1 MAARGGQLRSG
12 APGAAPAVPET
23 TRPAA
28 LGRPIALLSCAAFVS
43 VASMRAG
50 DPLLPQVAHEFGVSA
65 GDASVI
71 ATAFALAYGLCQLV
85 WGALGDRFGKYRLVA
100 LMTLVSA
107 FTATTAAF
115 VGSLATLGLA
125 RFAGGATA
133 AAIVPLGMAFV
144 GDNVPYRDRQAV
156 LARFLTGTIMG
167 LVGGQ
172 VMGGVLGDLVG
183 WRSVFLL
190 LGGLFLIVGLLLMV
204 EARSPRVP
212 PPVLTGSISPTALVR
227 GYALLF
233 GRFWPRVVLATV
245 FVEGFLFYG
254 AFTFIGAWL
263 RHEFGLDYAIVG
275 LLLGCLGLGGL
286 LYALSVRRLMDWLGE
301 RGLALGGGAVSTL
314 GFFAVAWGPLALVA
328 PAITALGL
336 GIYMLHATLQTN
348 ATQMAPEARG
358 LAVSTFANA
367 LFLGQAAG
375 VWLAGIAIDRIGFAP
390 VFAAMGVAL
399 MGLGA
404 AFAHLLA
411 RRPAAA

>member
-1 MAARGGQLRSG
+1 
-12 APGAAPAVPET
+12 
-23 TRPAA
+23 
-28 LGRPIALLSCAAFVS
+28 
-43 VASMRAG
+43 
-50 DPLLPQVAHEFGVSA
+50 VAHEFGVSA

-71 ATAFALAYGLCQLV
+71 ATAFALGYGLCQLV

-100 LMTLVSA
+100 LMTFVSA
-107 FTATTAAF
+107 LTATGAAF
-115 VGSLATLGLA
+115 SNSLAALGLA

-156 LARFLTGTIMG
+156 LARFLTGTLLG

-172 VMGGVLGDLVG
+172 VIGGVLGDFVG

-190 LGGLFLIVGLLLMV
+190 LGALFLLVGFLLML
-204 EARSPRVP
+204 EARSSRVP
-212 PPVLTGSISPTALVR
+212 PPVLTASISPTALVR

-233 GRFWPRVVLATV
+233 GRFWARVVLATV

-263 RHEFGLDYAIVG
+263 RHAFGLDYAFVG

-286 LYALSVRRLMDWLGE
+286 LYAVSVRRLMGRLGE
-301 RGLALGGGAVSTL
+301 RGLPLIGGALLALAFVTV
-314 GFFAVAWGPLALVA
+314 GAGPLALMA

-336 GIYMLHATLQTN
+336 GLYMLHATLQTN

-367 LFLGQAAG
+367 LFMGQAAG
-375 VWLAGIAIDRIGFAP
+375 VWLAGIAIDRIGFPP

-404 AFAHLLA
+404 AFAHLLG
-411 RRPAAA
+411 RRPAAG

>member
-1 MAARGGQLRSG
+1 MAAPRSSARDAATV
-12 APGAAPAVPET
+12 APEA
-23 TRPAA
+23 RPAS
-28 LGRPIALLSCAAFVS
+28 LGRPIALLSAAAFVS
-43 VASMRAG
+43 VASMRVG

-107 FTATTAAF
+107 FTGTLAAF
-115 VGSLATLGLA
+115 AGSLAMLGFA
-125 RFAGGATA
+125 RFAAGATA

-144 GDNVPYRDRQAV
+144 GDNVPYRERQAV

-172 VMGGVLGDLVG
+172 VIGGVLGELVG

-190 LGGLFLIVGLLLMV
+190 LGALFLLVGLLLMA
-204 EARSPRVP
+204 EERSPRVP
-212 PPVLTGSISPTALVR
+212 PPVLTGSISPAALVR
-227 GYALLF
+227 GYTLLF
-233 GRFWPRVVLATV
+233 SRPWARVILATV
-245 FVEGFLFYG
+245 FIEGFLFYG
-254 AFTFIGAWL
+254 AFTFIGAYL
-263 RHEFGLDYAIVG
+263 RHRFSVDYATVG
-275 LLLGCLGLGGL
+275 LLLGCFGVGGAI
-286 LYALSVRRLMDWLGE
+286 YALTVRWLMARLGE
-301 RGLALGGGAVSTL
+301 HGLALGGGAVLTL
-314 GFFAVAWGPLALVA
+314 GFFAVAWGSLALMA
-328 PAITALGL
+328 PAITVLGL
-336 GIYMLHATLQTN
+336 GMYMLHATLQTN

-375 VWLAGIAIDRIGFAP
+375 VWLAGLAIDRIGFPP
-390 VFAAMGVAL
+390 VFAAMGAAL

-404 AFAHLLA
+404 AFAYLLA

>member
-1 MAARGGQLRSG
+1 MAAPH
-12 APGAAPAVPET
+12 AGAAAD
-23 TRPAA
+23 RPAGS
-28 LGRPIALLSCAAFVS
+28 LTRPIALLSAAAFVS
-43 VASMRAG
+43 VASMRVG

-71 ATAFALAYGLCQLV
+71 ATSFALAYGLCQLI

-107 FTATTAAF
+107 LTGTGAAF
-115 VGSLATLGLA
+115 AGSLAMLGVA
-125 RFAGGATA
+125 RFAAGATA
-133 AAIVPLGMAFV
+133 AAIVPLGMAFI
-144 GDNVPYRDRQAV
+144 GDNVPYRERQAV

-183 WRSVFLL
+183 WRAVFLL
-190 LGGLFLIVGLLLMV
+190 LGGLFLLVGVLLQI

-212 PPVLTGSISPTALVR
+212 PPVLTGSIRPAALVR

-233 GRFWPRVVLATV
+233 GRAWARVVLATV

-254 AFTFIGAWL
+254 AFTFVGAYL
-263 RHEFGLDYAIVG
+263 RHAFGVDYAVVG
-275 LLLGCLGLGGL
+275 LLLGCFGIGGGI
-286 LYALSVRRLMDWLGE
+286 YALSVRRLMARLGE
-301 RGLALGGGAVSTL
+301 HGLALGGGAILML
-314 GFFAVAWGPLALVA
+314 GFLVVAFGPLALMA

-336 GIYMLHATLQTN
+336 GMYMLHATLQTN

-375 VWLAGIAIDRIGFAP
+375 VWLAGTAVDRIGFPP

-404 AFAHLLA
+404 AFAHRLA
-411 RRPAAA
+411 RRPGPS

>member
-1 MAARGGQLRSG
+1 LSRRALEVVPAG
-12 APGAAPAVPET
+12 ADERPGSLA
-23 TRPAA
+23 
-28 LGRPIALLSCAAFVS
+28 RPIALLSAAAFVS
-43 VASMRAG
+43 VASMRVG
-50 DPLLPQVAHEFGVSA
+50 DPLLPQVAHEFRVSA

-71 ATAFALAYGLCQLV
+71 ATAFALAYGLCQLI

-100 LMTLVSA
+100 LMTLISA
-107 FTATTAAF
+107 FTGTAAAF
-115 VGSLATLGLA
+115 AGSLATLGLA
-125 RFAGGATA
+125 RFAAGATA

-144 GDNVPYRDRQAV
+144 GDNVPYRERQAV
-156 LARFLTGTIMG
+156 LARFLTGTILG

-183 WRSVFLL
+183 WRAVFLL
-190 LGGLFLIVGLLLMV
+190 LGALFLLVGALLMV

-212 PPVLTGSISPTALVR
+212 PPVLSASISPTALLR

-254 AFTFIGAWL
+254 AFTYVGAYL
-263 RHEFGLDYAIVG
+263 RHEFRADYAIVG
-275 LLLGCLGLGGL
+275 LLLGCFGIGGAI
-286 LYALSVRRLMDWLGE
+286 YALSVRRLMARLGE
-301 RGLALGGGAVSTL
+301 HGLALGGGAVSSL
-314 GFFAVAWGPLALVA
+314 GFLAVAWGPLALVA
-328 PAITALGL
+328 PAIAVLGL
-336 GIYMLHATLQTN
+336 GLYMLHATLQTN

-375 VWLAGIAIDRIGFAP
+375 VWLAGMAVDRVGFAP

-399 MGLGA
+399 LGLGA
-404 AFAHLLA
+404 AFGHLLA
-411 RRPAAA
+411 RRPAPA